1 MEVNYK
7 FYTDDK
13 LLTLI
18 TELASTSSTQYFI
31 GEIEIHLYDIDK
43 KKLRKDRATL
53 ALLER
58 NKKNGYLK
66 FRTIF
71 SYPDL
76 VGNCKIELHEK
87 GKNKLNNMLK
97 KNKME
102 NVVGALMRWFDWFNS
117 QKKE

>member
-7 FYTDDK
+7 FYTDDN

-18 TELASTSSTQYFI
+18 TELASTGRTQYFI
-31 GEIEIHLYDIDK
+31 GEIEIHLYDINR
-43 KKLRKDRATL
+43 KKLKKDRATL

-58 NKKNGYLK
+58 NKKNGYIK

-71 SYPDL
+71 NYPDL

-87 GKNKLNNMLK
+87 GSAKLDNMLK

-102 NVVGALMRWFDWFNS
+102 NVVGALMRWFEYFNE
-117 QKKE
+117 QKK